1 MKKGIIFD
9 MDGTLWDSAA
19 NVAESW
25 NLAIKQDGS
34 VDKKLTEQDIQG
46 VMGKTMD
53 VIADILFPELEKE
66 ARMKLLDQCCSMEN
80 DYLREHGGVLYPKL
94 EETLSELKEKYP
106 LYIVSNCQSGYI
118 EAFLDHYGF
127 RKYFEDIECYGNNL
141 KQKGD
146 NIRLLADRNG
156 LTEAVYV
163 GDIQGDYDASCHAGV
178 GFIHAAYGFGT
189 IAADV
194 PEIHTFEE
202 LTETA
207 KVVGAEVF
215 GDKFVLEGED
225 ELFLSGDNAYRY
237 FRETRGLFTVFLA
250 GIPGENHPLHHPKF
264 QLDERILPYSVEALY
279 KIITTL

>member
-25 NLAIKQDGS
+25 NLAIKQDGT

-66 ARMKLLDQCCSMEN
+66 VRMKLLDRCCSMEN
-80 DYLREHGGVLYPKL
+80 DYLREHG
-94 EETLSELKEKYP
+94 
-106 LYIVSNCQSGYI
+106 YI

-127 RKYFEDIECYGNNL
+127 GKYFQDIECYGNNL

-207 KVVGAEVF
+207 
-215 GDKFVLEGED
+215 DQ
-225 ELFLSGDNAYRY
+225 Y
-237 FRETRGLFTVFLA
+237 F
-250 GIPGENHPLHHPKF
+250 
-264 QLDERILPYSVEALY
+264 ALR
-279 KIITTL
+279 

>member
-1 MKKGIIFD
+1 MKQGIIFD
-9 MDGTLWDSAA
+9 MDGTLWDSAEQ
-19 NVAESW
+19 VAASW
-25 NLAIKQDGS
+25 TLALHQCGYADVIVTKEDMYR
-34 VDKKLTEQDIQG
+34 T
-46 VMGKTMD
+46 MGRTMD
-53 VIADILFPELEKE
+53 KIAEMLFPFTQGKE
-66 ARMKLLDQCCSMEN
+66 REDLLATCCAVEN
-80 DYLREHGGVLYPKL
+80 DYLRQHGGKLYPGL
-94 EETLSELKEKYP
+94 RQTMETLQKAGYH

-127 RKYFEDIECYGNNL
+127 GKYFQDIECYGNNL

-207 KVVGAEVF
+207 
-215 GDKFVLEGED
+215 DQ
-225 ELFLSGDNAYRY
+225 Y
-237 FRETRGLFTVFLA
+237 F
-250 GIPGENHPLHHPKF
+250 
-264 QLDERILPYSVEALY
+264 ALR
-279 KIITTL
+279 